1 MKSEQK
7 ELDKFLQPYEDYGG
21 LGVNWV
27 PFGSSGVELRP
38 EKGVL
43 SSYTHCLKKGSRGI
57 KSIVMVN
64 NTRTYA
70 NAHHFEYKGQYFA
83 VDVGFNKINVS
94 DTIKPFVDKI
104 ALHHYMTRSY
114 EDFTMKQIRGGG
126 MGKLRNMTEFEKY
139 NVMYKDNCTDAV
151 ERGQQVMES
160 LAQIEIA
167 RLSKFLVRKTENGQG
182 SMST

>member
-7 ELDKFLQPYEDYGG
+7 RLDTFLRPYEDYGG

-38 EKGVL
+38 ENGVL
-43 SSYTHCLKKGSRGI
+43 SSYTRCLKKGSRGI

-64 NTRTYA
+64 NTKTYA
-70 NAHHFEYKGQYFA
+70 NAHRFEYKGQYFA
-83 VDVGFNKINVS
+83 VDVDFKKINLS
-94 DTIKPFVDKI
+94 DTIQPLVDKI

-126 MGKLRNMTEFEKY
+126 MGKLRNTTEFEQY
-139 NVMYKDNCTDAV
+139 EVMSKDNCTDAV
-151 ERGQQVMES
+151 ESGQQAMES
-160 LAQIEIA
+160 LARIEMT
-167 RLSKFLVRKTENGQG
+167 RLSKFLVRD
-182 SMST
+182 